1 MFGTDDLKS
10 LHLLDPE
17 IRPLLDAIPS
27 FKLSSETLAEFRS
40 MEFPA
45 PSPTEAEL
53 TVELLHRHVD
63 GAPGSPPVRLA
74 IYRPFGTSAP
84 LPTILH
90 IHGGGVRGREHRR
103 ISAALPPAGFCPWLC
118 ARGSRLPART
128 GNMLSWQRRRLLCGA
143 GMVVA
148 RRRRVRHCRESHCAD
163 GGKRRRR
170 FGGGASVARPG
181 PWRISAHI
189 SASG

>member
-17 IRPLLDAIPS
+17 IRPLLDAIRS

-84 LPTILH
+84 LPTIRNSQARLA
-90 IHGGGVRGREHRR
+90 VRPNGN
-103 ISAALPPAGFCPWLC
+103 
-118 ARGSRLPART
+118 SRLSFFRSAVDVGCMR
-128 GNMLSWQRRRLLCGA
+128 GLNMSHA
-143 GMVVA
+143 GM
-148 RRRRVRHCRESHCAD
+148 
-163 GGKRRRR
+163 
-170 FGGGASVARPG
+170 
-181 PWRISAHI
+181 
-189 SASG
+189 